1 MDRKRVYTF
10 GNGQAEGR
18 ADMRNLLGG
27 KGANLAEMNLIGVL
41 EGILFVVG
49 DEGITLN
56 QICDILNVDL
66 DEAKNLLREL
76 KKNYD
81 KDDRGVRIS
90 YLGDAFKLTTK
101 KEHKEYYCKLVENP
115 ESNTLSQ
122 AALETLAIIAYRQ
135 PITRAEIEEIRGV
148 SVDGVIGTLL
158 ERKLIQQLG
167 KADLPGKPTLYGTTL
182 EFLQYFGLSSLDAL
196 PDADQLRRRRSGAL
210 QINLDNENQ
219 KSEKTEIMEKEV
231 SPEGLAEDL
240 EHKEVDE

>member
-1 MDRKRVYTF
+1 M
-10 GNGQAEGR
+10 
-18 ADMRNLLGG
+18 
-27 KGANLAEMNLIGVL
+27 
-41 EGILFVVG
+41 
-49 DEGITLN
+49 
-56 QICDILNVDL
+56 
-66 DEAKNLLREL
+66 EL
-76 KKNYD
+76 KLIIESLLFASSKPLTVAEIKKIFSGVVD
-81 KDDRGVRIS
+81 KSEDLQVKIYKKISQREIEEALENLRLDIEELGRPWSLSCIGGAWQFVTRPEYAIWVRFIM
-90 YLGDAFKLTTK
+90 GEKPRPPRLT
-101 KEHKEYYCKLVENP
+101 
-115 ESNTLSQ
+115 Q
-122 AALETLAIIAYRQ
+122 ATIETLAIIAYRQ

-196 PDADQLRRRRSGAL
+196 PDADQLRRRCSGAL

>member
-1 MDRKRVYTF
+1 M
-10 GNGQAEGR
+10 
-18 ADMRNLLGG
+18 
-27 KGANLAEMNLIGVL
+27 
-41 EGILFVVG
+41 
-49 DEGITLN
+49 
-56 QICDILNVDL
+56 
-66 DEAKNLLREL
+66 EL
-76 KKNYD
+76 KLIIESLLFASSKPLTVAEIKKIFSGVVD
-81 KDDRGVRIS
+81 KSEDLQVKIYKKISQREIEEALENLRLDIEELGRPWSLSCIGGAWQFVTRPEYAIWVRFIM
-90 YLGDAFKLTTK
+90 GEKPRPPRLT
-101 KEHKEYYCKLVENP
+101 
-115 ESNTLSQ
+115 Q
-122 AALETLAIIAYRQ
+122 ATIETLAIIAYRQ

>member
-1 MDRKRVYTF
+1 MGEKPRPPRLT
-10 GNGQAEGR
+10 QAT
-18 ADMRNLLGG
+18 
-27 KGANLAEMNLIGVL
+27 I
-41 EGILFVVG
+41 
-49 DEGITLN
+49 
-56 QICDILNVDL
+56 
-66 DEAKNLLREL
+66 
-76 KKNYD
+76 
-81 KDDRGVRIS
+81 
-90 YLGDAFKLTTK
+90 
-101 KEHKEYYCKLVENP
+101 
-115 ESNTLSQ
+115 
-122 AALETLAIIAYRQ
+122 ETLAIIAYRQ

>member
-1 MDRKRVYTF
+1 M
-10 GNGQAEGR
+10 
-18 ADMRNLLGG
+18 
-27 KGANLAEMNLIGVL
+27 
-41 EGILFVVG
+41 
-49 DEGITLN
+49 
-56 QICDILNVDL
+56 
-66 DEAKNLLREL
+66 EL
-76 KKNYD
+76 KLIIESLLFASSKPLTVAEIKKIFSGVVD
-81 KDDRGVRIS
+81 KSEDLQVKIYKKISQREIEEALENLRLDIEELGRPWSLSCIGGAWQFVTRPEYAIWVRFIM
-90 YLGDAFKLTTK
+90 GEKPRPPRLT
-101 KEHKEYYCKLVENP
+101 
-115 ESNTLSQ
+115 Q
-122 AALETLAIIAYRQ
+122 ATIETLAIIAYRQ

-240 EHKEVDE
+240 EHKVVDE

>member
-1 MDRKRVYTF
+1 MEYSSS
-10 GNGQAEGR
+10 
-18 ADMRNLLGG
+18 
-27 KGANLAEMNLIGVL
+27 
-41 EGILFVVG
+41 
-49 DEGITLN
+49 
-56 QICDILNVDL
+56 
-66 DEAKNLLREL
+66 L
-76 KKNYD
+76 KKFGT
-81 KDDRGVRIS
+81 GVS
-90 YLGDAFKLTTK
+90 
-101 KEHKEYYCKLVENP
+101 
-115 ESNTLSQ
+115 S
-122 AALETLAIIAYRQ
+122 
-135 PITRAEIEEIRGV
+135 AEIEEIRGV

>member
-1 MDRKRVYTF
+1 M
-10 GNGQAEGR
+10 
-18 ADMRNLLGG
+18 
-27 KGANLAEMNLIGVL
+27 
-41 EGILFVVG
+41 
-49 DEGITLN
+49 
-56 QICDILNVDL
+56 
-66 DEAKNLLREL
+66 EL
-76 KKNYD
+76 KLIIESLLFASSKPLTVAEIKKIFSGVVD
-81 KDDRGVRIS
+81 KSEDLQVKIYKKISQREIEEALENLRLDIEELGRPWSLSCIGGAWQFVTRPEYAIWVRFIMGEKPRS
-90 YLGDAFKLTTK
+90 PRLT
-101 KEHKEYYCKLVENP
+101 
-115 ESNTLSQ
+115 Q
-122 AALETLAIIAYRQ
+122 ATIETLAIIAYRQ

>member
-1 MDRKRVYTF
+1 M
-10 GNGQAEGR
+10 
-18 ADMRNLLGG
+18 
-27 KGANLAEMNLIGVL
+27 
-41 EGILFVVG
+41 
-49 DEGITLN
+49 
-56 QICDILNVDL
+56 
-66 DEAKNLLREL
+66 EL
-76 KKNYD
+76 KLIIESLLFASSKPLTVAEIKKIFSGVVD
-81 KDDRGVRIS
+81 KSEDLQVKIYKKISQREIEEALENLRLDIEKLGRPWSLSCIGGAWQFVTRPEYAIWVRFIM
-90 YLGDAFKLTTK
+90 GEKPRPPRLT
-101 KEHKEYYCKLVENP
+101 
-115 ESNTLSQ
+115 Q
-122 AALETLAIIAYRQ
+122 ATIETLAIIAYRQ